1 MKRLESISE
10 VLLYWFIKLS
20 MLSVCVCVG
29 GGGEVVSEL
38 TSPTRGGGR
47 SKKLLLY

>member
-1 MKRLESISE
+1 M
-10 VLLYWFIKLS
+10 
-20 MLSVCVCVG
+20 CV

-38 TSPTRGGGR
+38 TSPTRRGGGGR